1 MWRVNHGSNI
11 LFSNIRSY
19 SVEEVCENEEK
30 EEVGLG
36 PRLRQIKIKE
46 EEIKIKSKNDDTKK

>member
-1 MWRVNHGSNI
+1 M
-11 LFSNIRSY
+11 
-19 SVEEVCENEEK
+19 EEVCENEEK